1 MFLAAQFISEPV
13 VLVVL
18 VVAPAEVAQ
27 GLFSAALE
35 AEESVRAV
43 VRVAVPVRTGAH
55 PLEAAAVCVAVG
67 EEVHRFVASQVISS
81 HGGFGA
87 AQDES
92 VWPVPSVGGSRF
104 TAGDLQRFPAHFP
117 YLVSPVEVSP
127 DRTAAVG
134 RQLGSH
140 VAGVAVVQADVDPR
154 DHDPLRRKVG
164 AAASAALVRCFFAII
179 ASAGEE

>member
-13 VLVVL
+13 LLVVSV

-43 VRVAVPVRTGAH
+43 VRGAVPVRTGAH
-55 PLEAAAVCVAVG
+55 PLEAAAVCLAVG
-67 EEVHRFVASQVISS
+67 EEVHRFVASRMISF

-92 VWPVPSVGGSRF
+92 VWPVPSVGGFRF
-104 TAGDLQRFPAHFP
+104 TAGDLQ
-117 YLVSPVEVSP
+117 
-127 DRTAAVG
+127 
-134 RQLGSH
+134 
-140 VAGVAVVQADVDPR
+140 
-154 DHDPLRRKVG
+154 
-164 AAASAALVRCFFAII
+164 
-179 ASAGEE
+179 